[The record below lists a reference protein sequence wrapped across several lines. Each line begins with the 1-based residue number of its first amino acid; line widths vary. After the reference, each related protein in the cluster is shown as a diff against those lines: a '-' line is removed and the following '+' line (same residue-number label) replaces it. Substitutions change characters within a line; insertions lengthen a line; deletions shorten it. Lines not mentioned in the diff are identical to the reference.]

1 MTYRVRFLLTNPIP
15 YVTIRY
21 NQRERENMEV
31 KIGTKLEGN
40 WGAMIP
46 VSYGIV
52 TGIITSVYGV
62 MIPPTAVVEWDDL
75 PMENIEFSRIGD
87 AGSKV
92 IGITLSTG
100 DLV

>member
-1 MTYRVRFLLTNPIP
+1 LTNPIP

-21 NQRERENMEV
+21 NQRERENMGV

-46 VSYGIV
+46 VSYGTV
-52 TGIITSVYGV
+52 TGIIKSVNGV
-62 MIPPTAVVEWDDL
+62 TIPTTAVVEWDDL
-75 PMENIEFSRIGD
+75 PMENIEFARIGD

-92 IGITLSTG
+92 IGITLSEY
-100 DLV
+100 